1 VENKIMAQEFD
12 DEVLPYTTIGT
23 DDAKGMIETGAHI
36 IDVRRP
42 EEWDRGHIAEARL
55 VTIDGI
61 YAFGSALK
69 DLNLPAEEDVI
80 FVCASGQRSA
90 VASEIALLLGLH
102 KVHNLANGM
111 HGWINRGYPIE
122 R

>member
-1 VENKIMAQEFD
+1 MAPEFD

-23 DDAKGMIETGAHI
+23 DEAKKMIDAGARI
-36 IDVRRP
+36 VDVRRP
-42 EEWDRGHIAEARL
+42 DEWDRGHIAEADL

-61 YAFGSALK
+61 YAFGERLK
-69 DLNLPAEEDVI
+69 EQNLPKDEDVI

-90 VASEIALLLGLH
+90 MASEIALLLGFN
-102 KVHNLANGM
+102 KVYNVANGM
-111 HGWINRGYPIE
+111 HGWINRNYPIE

>member
-1 VENKIMAQEFD
+1 MASEFD

-23 DDAKGMIETGAHI
+23 DEAKKMIDAGTRVV
-36 IDVRRP
+36 DVRRP
-42 EEWDRGHIAEARL
+42 DEWDRGHIAQADL

-61 YAFGSALK
+61 YSFGKVLK
-69 DLNLPAEEDVI
+69 EQNLPQDEDVI

-90 VASEIALLLGLH
+90 MASEIALLLGFD
-102 KVHNLANGM
+102 KVYNLANGM
-111 HGWINRGYPIE
+111 HGWVNRGYPIE

>member
-1 VENKIMAQEFD
+1 MAQEFD
-12 DEVLPYTTIGT
+12 DEVPYTTIGT
-23 DDAKGMIETGAHI
+23 DDAKGMIATGAHV

-42 EEWDRGHIAEARL
+42 EEWDRGHIADAQL

-69 DLNLPAEEDVI
+69 DLNLPADEDVI
-80 FVCASGQRSA
+80 FVCASGQRSS

-102 KVHNLANGM
+102 KVYNLANGM
-111 HGWINRGYPIE
+111 HGWVNRGYPIE

>member
-1 VENKIMAQEFD
+1 MAEKFD

-23 DDAKGMIETGAHI
+23 DDAKHMIEIGAHI
-36 IDVRRP
+36 VDVRRL
-42 EEWDRGHIAEARL
+42 EEWDRGHISDAQL

-69 DLNLPAEEDVI
+69 GLNLPADENVI
-80 FVCASGQRSA
+80 FVCASGQRST
-90 VASEIALLLGLH
+90 VACEIALLIGLG
-102 KVHNLANGM
+102 KVYNLANGM